1 MSQQP
6 LNLRLS
12 MEIAKRYKIL
22 IGVVVLIGL
31 IGGVGYAVV
40 TPPKVTTQAL
50 VIIPTPK
57 PNIATQ
63 VTIAGSTPVLSA
75 ALAKLG
81 SRTSLNTFTSEIS
94 VAQVT
99 VNVVSIG
106 ASDSTAAAAE
116 ADANA
121 VASSFITYIGGS
133 NSPVGVAVVARVL
146 VRATTAT
153 GTSAVSQELM
163 YGGIGALAGA
173 LIGFLLAV
181 RRRRAD
187 RRMRTRDEI
196 AGSVSVPVI
205 ASMTADYPADATGWG
220 KLFDGYEAGPVNSWR
235 LRSILDR
242 LQLAPAADGYSGRSA
257 VAVLSVSSDRKAVA
271 VGPQLAAFASSL
283 GIRTALVIA
292 PQLSGD
298 STADLR
304 AAGAARSLSGHLRP
318 DQMLVVV
325 PEDGVSDW
333 RQPHAA
339 LTVLAAVIDSD
350 EPLVPAVLRSTVTVL
365 SVSAGAVTTEQLA
378 GAAAAVRNAGGSIA
392 GIIVAD
398 PDPGDSTSGAIG
410 HGQNPAGPARRGAP
424 PRLNGAATEI
434 RR

>member
-99 VNVVSIG
+99 VNVASIG

-205 ASMTADYPADATGWG
+205 ASITADYPADATGWG

-283 GIRTALVIA
+283 GIRTALVI
-292 PQLSGD
+292 
-298 STADLR
+298 ADLR